1 MRRAW
6 RALRRLGTPG
16 VVGVVLLAVIVLACL
31 VGPLLSPYGV
41 DEQDLAAR
49 NEGPSW
55 AHPFGTGALGE
66 DMLTRVLVA
75 GRISLLIGLA
85 TALVAT
91 VAGAGMGLA
100 AGGRGGW
107 VDSALARLTDL
118 VLIVPGFVI
127 LIVLSISFESVGP
140 AEIILILALLSWPPL
155 FRLTRASALRTRELP
170 YVQAARVAGAGD
182 WRVLRRHLLPAATPE
197 IASFAALA
205 VGVAILT
212 ESALSFLSLGLDP
225 DGRPSWGT
233 LMIGAQDTVEDRPWL
248 TIFPGLMVLATV
260 LAVSLVGDAVRAVLE
275 PRSAWTP
282 LVRRWTR

>member
-1 MRRAW
+1 M
-6 RALRRLGTPG
+6 
-16 VVGVVLLAVIVLACL
+16 VGVVLLAVIVLACL

-41 DEQDLAAR
+41 NEQDLAAR
-49 NEGPSW
+49 NQGPSW

-140 AEIILILALLSWPPL
+140 ARDHPDPGAAVLAAALPADPRVGPAHARAALRAGGPRRRAPGAGGSCGATCCPPPL
-155 FRLTRASALRTRELP
+155 
-170 YVQAARVAGAGD
+170 
-182 WRVLRRHLLPAATPE
+182 RRSPP
-197 IASFAALA
+197 SRRSRS
-205 VGVAILT
+205 GVAILT

-233 LMIGAQDTVEDRPWL
+233 LMIGAQDTIEDRPWL
-248 TIFPGLMVLATV
+248 TIFPGLMVLRPC
-260 LAVSLVGDAVRAVLE
+260 SR
-275 PRSAWTP
+275 
-282 LVRRWTR
+282 

>member
-6 RALRRLGTPG
+6 AGLRRLGTPG
-16 VVGVVLLAVIVLACL
+16 VAGVVLLAVIVLACL
-31 VGPLLSPYGV
+31 IGPLLSPYGV
-41 DEQDLAAR
+41 NEQDLTAR
-49 NEGPSW
+49 YQGPSW

-107 VDSALARLTDL
+107 LDSALARLTDL

-127 LIVLSISFESVGP
+127 LIVLSISLESVGP
-140 AEIILILALLSWPPL
+140 GEIILILALLSWPPL

-170 YVQAARVAGAGD
+170 YVQAARAAGAGG
-182 WRVLRRHLLPAATPE
+182 WRIARRHLLPRRDAGDRLLRGARRRASRSSPRAPSRSCRWVSTP
-197 IASFAALA
+197 
-205 VGVAILT
+205 T
-212 ESALSFLSLGLDP
+212 P
-225 DGRPSWGT
+225 TPR
-233 LMIGAQDTVEDRPWL
+233 GAR
-248 TIFPGLMVLATV
+248 
-260 LAVSLVGDAVRAVLE
+260 
-275 PRSAWTP
+275 
-282 LVRRWTR
+282 